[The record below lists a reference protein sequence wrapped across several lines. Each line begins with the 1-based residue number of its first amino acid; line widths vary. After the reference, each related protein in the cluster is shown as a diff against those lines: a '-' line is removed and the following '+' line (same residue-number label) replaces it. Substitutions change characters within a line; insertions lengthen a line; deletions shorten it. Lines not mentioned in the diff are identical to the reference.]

1 MLHTLWQIDAGI
13 LLWIQDNVRNDFL
26 TPIFKFITK
35 TGNLG
40 MIWILLTAGFLC
52 FAKTRKTGTLMAC
65 SLCGSFVINNLI
77 LKNLVARTRP
87 YEVIDGLHLM
97 VSKAVDLSFPSGH
110 TGSSFA
116 TAVVMF
122 LMLPKKYGVPALIY
136 AFLMGF
142 SRLYIGIHYPTDVL
156 CGGII
161 GTLVAITVCTIYKK
175 KFQTTE

>member
-1 MLHTLWQIDAGI
+1 
-13 LLWIQDNVRNDFL
+13 
-26 TPIFKFITK
+26 
-35 TGNLG
+35 
-40 MIWILLTAGFLC
+40 
-52 FAKTRKTGTLMAC
+52 MAC
-65 SLCGSFVINNLI
+65 SLGGAFVINNLI

-97 VSKAVDLSFPSGH
+97 VPKAVDLSFPSGH

-122 LMLPKKYGVPALIY
+122 IMLPKKYGVPALIY

-161 GTLVAITVCTIYKK
+161 GTLVAITVCTVYKK
-175 KFQTTE
+175 KFQTKE

>member
-26 TPIFKFITK
+26 TPIMKFITK
-35 TGNLG
+35 TGNIG
-40 MIWILLTAGFLC
+40 FIWIFLTVAFLC
-52 FAKTRKTGTLMAC
+52 FQKTRKTGTLMAC
-65 SLCGSFVINNLI
+65 SLGGAFVINNLI

-97 VSKAVDLSFPSGH
+97 VPKAVDLSFPSGH

-122 LMLPKKYGVPALIY
+122 IMLPKKYGVPALIY

-161 GTLVAITVCTIYKK
+161 GTLVAITVCTVYKK
-175 KFQTTE
+175 KFQTKE